1 MTYMACCVDPGVVE
15 GARDATGLL
24 IDLLQNLDFLVEAF
38 EFVVDGHDGRKDGD
52 GACLVGPANIV
63 EIFLAS
69 KLFEL
74 SGHCIARLLSVLA
87 RVLLSKALDSHFFL
101 VCLKLLRE
109 HLE

>member
-1 MTYMACCVDPGVVE
+1 MACGVDPGVVE

-24 IDLLQNLDFLVEAF
+24 IDLLQNLDFLIEAL
-38 EFVVDGHDGRKDGD
+38 EFVVDGHDGRKDSD
-52 GACLVGPANIV
+52 GARLVGPANIV
-63 EIFLAS
+63 EIFLAAE
-69 KLFEL
+69 LFKL

-87 RVLLSKALDSHFFL
+87 RILLGKALDSHLFF